1 MEESK
6 KLEETLDNSNEE
18 LHISDVMKHTWCFNA
33 VKRNQPNEYKISIYL
48 KAIDMVSAEKQFEV
62 AFPDLEWK
70 ERYLKTR
77 M

>member
-1 MEESK
+1 M
-6 KLEETLDNSNEE
+6 NEE
-18 LHISDVMKHTWCFNA
+18 QNLNTPQNSALDISDVIKRTWCFNA

-48 KAIDMVSAEKQFEV
+48 KAIDRVSAEKQFEV